1 LLFWNATT
9 RRVRLPVGVHTG
21 FWWAGV
27 RERNHLED
35 SGIHGRIGLKR
46 IVRKWDGG
54 HEFIYALFMLSNSLK
69 LIKIDQN
76 MSEL

>member
-1 LLFWNATT
+1 MCHVVQT
-9 RRVRLPVGVHTG
+9 VEVHIE
-21 FWWAGV
+21 FWWADV

-35 SGIHGRIGLKR
+35 SGIHGRIGLKW
-46 IVRKWDGG
+46 IIRKWDGG
-54 HEFIYALFMLSNSLK
+54 HDFIYALFMLSNSKK

>member
-1 LLFWNATT
+1 MCHVQQT
-9 RRVRLPVGVHTG
+9 VEVHTE

-27 RERNHLED
+27 RERNHFED
-35 SGIHGRIGLKR
+35 SAIHGRIGLKW
-46 IVRKWDGG
+46 IFRKWGG
-54 HEFIYALFMLSNSLK
+54 VYDFIFALFMLSNSLK

>member
-1 LLFWNATT
+1 MCHVLQT
-9 RRVRLPVGVHTG
+9 VEVHTG

-35 SGIHGRIGLKR
+35 SGIHGRIGLKW

-54 HEFIYALFMLSNSLK
+54 HDFIYALLMSSNSLK

-76 MSEL
+76 MPEL